1 MVLDLAHLRNP
12 LGRRPTLRAQFTMRS
27 RLAVQDRP
35 QLEVDLVGGE
45 KIGGRAERRKCF
57 TAGQEVQVAGERQ
70 RSNHNANAG
79 LRFPDFVAYYGA
91 LPQSARIGGARVE
104 KALSVLVQPI
114 PGTHELPYLDRRLKI
129 VLGRRHNTVA
139 DRGC

>member
-1 MVLDLAHLRNP
+1 MGLDLAHLRNP
-12 LGRRPTLRAQFTMRS
+12 LGRRPTLRAQFTMRG
-27 RLAVQDRP
+27 RLAVQDRL
-35 QLEVDLVGGE
+35 QLKVDLVGGE
-45 KIGGRAERRKCF
+45 KTGGRAERHKCF

-129 VLGRRHNTVA
+129 VLSRRHNA
-139 DRGC
+139 FAERGY

>member
-1 MVLDLAHLRNP
+1 MGLDLAHLRNP
-12 LGRRPTLRAQFTMRS
+12 LGRRATLRAQFTMRD
-27 RLAVQDRP
+27 RLAVQDRL
-35 QLEVDLVGGE
+35 QLEVDLVAGE
-45 KIGGRAERRKCF
+45 KPGGRAERRKRF
-57 TAGQEVQVAGERQ
+57 TGEKEVQVAGERQ

-104 KALSVLVQPI
+104 TALSVLVQPI

-129 VLGRRHNTVA
+129 LSRRHNA
-139 DRGC
+139 LAERGY